1 MRKGAGYVRHSHD
14 RMRIRRL
21 GTAVLTIAM
30 AGFILS
36 ACGSGKPSA
45 KGSTSSTAPSATST
59 APTSGSTTT
68 PVTPTTSIPFA
79 ISQVHR
85 GSGPATLAQFNIP
98 SKAKEWDI
106 DWVYFCSSSPTTTGT
121 FKITVV
127 GHGSAANT
135 TDAGVNEPSGPG
147 TAGIVKNYDTGTFNL
162 KVTTTCQWTVRVEVI
177 N

>member
-1 MRKGAGYVRHSHD
+1 MLGIATAG
-14 RMRIRRL
+14 L
-21 GTAVLTIAM
+21 VLA
-30 AGFILS
+30 

-45 KGSTSSTAPSATST
+45 HGSTSTTTTSTGSATTT
-59 APTSGSTTT
+59 APTSGSTTR
-68 PVTPTTSIPFA
+68 PVTPTTSIPFT

-85 GSGPATLAQFNIP
+85 GTGPATLAQFNVP

-106 DWVYFCSSSPTTTGT
+106 DWVYFCSSSPTTIGT

-147 TAGIVKNYDTGTFNL
+147 TAGIVKNYDTGSFNL